1 MPTGFQAF
9 QLEQLEKDQAAATA
23 PYVEFLRRPGMSV
36 GLYVL
41 PVGGTDRQHP
51 HAADEVYVVL
61 EGKGTLR
68 IQDHDEAVGVG
79 SVVSVD
85 HGVEHRF
92 VEIEEDLHILVM
104 FAPPETPDA

>member
-1 MPTGFQAF
+1 MPTGFHSF
-9 QLEQLEKDQAAATA
+9 QLEQLEKDQAASSA

-36 GLYVL
+36 GLYIL

-61 EGKGTLR
+61 EGRGTLR
-68 IQDHDEAVGVG
+68 IQDHDEAVRVG